1 MGTGKRFA
9 LGLVI
14 GLSMFICLAG
24 ALVNPANAQS
34 AYSILHSFAGG
45 ASDGLAP
52 VGSLTR
58 VGYTLYGM
66 TPNGPISADPHLTI
80 AGTIFKINTDG
91 TGYQILH
98 RFGDVTNGYD
108 GYIPKGSLT
117 LSGSSLYGFTT
128 TGGGPGPSSIY
139 GSVFKINTDGTG
151 YQELF
156 GFENDDVPYNLCH
169 PVGAPVIS
177 GSKLYGMTS
186 DENIYHHNGGIF
198 QMNTDGTGYQVLHI
212 FPYPHTSDG
221 ALPVGSLTLVGSKL
235 YGMTSYGGAFSNTG
249 GGYGVIFSMNTDSTG
264 YQVLH
269 NFAGTPSDGNNP
281 QGSLTLVG
289 SKLYGM
295 TAGGGGANEGVI
307 FSINLDGSG
316 YQILFSFAPLTI
328 NNPYSLNSP
337 LGSLTFS
344 GSKLYG
350 MAHGGGPH
358 GGGGVFQI
366 NLDGTG
372 FRPLHYSNSF
382 PGDGAGPFGDVTVV
396 GSKLYGM
403 TYGGG
408 SSSDGVIF
416 SLQTPQSDA
425 AMLLLLLSD

>member
-1 MGTGKRFA
+1 MRRGKRF
-9 LGLVI
+9 LHVLVI
-14 GLSMFICLAG
+14 GIWMCLGMMVTHAQ
-24 ALVNPANAQS
+24 AQS
-34 AYSILHSFAGG
+34 AYSTLHNFAGG
-45 ASDGLAP
+45 ASDGLNP
-52 VGSLTR
+52 VGSLTFA
-58 VGYTLYGM
+58 GSTLYGL
-66 TPNGPISADPHLTI
+66 TPNGTISPDPHYTY
-80 AGTIFKINTDG
+80 AGTIFKINPDG

-98 RFGDVTNGYD
+98 RFGELTPPSHKD

-117 LSGSSLYGFTT
+117 LAGSSLYGFTT
-128 TGGGPGPSSIY
+128 TGGGPGDASIY

-151 YQELF
+151 YKVLF
-156 GFENDDVPYNLCH
+156 GFGNEVTPYNLCH
-169 PVGAPVIS
+169 PVGTPVIS

-212 FPYPHTSDG
+212 FGGQTSDG

-235 YGMTSYGGAFSNTG
+235 YGMTEYGGAFSIPGG
-249 GGYGVIFSMNTDSTG
+249 GGYGVIFSLDLDTSE

-295 TAGGGGANEGVI
+295 TAGGGSVARGVI
-307 FSINLDGSG
+307 FSLNLDGSG
-316 YQILFSFAPLTI
+316 YQILFSFATLTI
-328 NNPYSLNSP
+328 NNPYSLNNP

-350 MAHGGGPH
+350 MAHGGGQH
-358 GGGGVFQI
+358 LNGGVFQI

-382 PGDGAGPFGDVTVV
+382 PGDGAGPFGDVTLV
-396 GSKLYGM
+396 GSRLYGM

-408 SSSDGVIF
+408 TSSVGVIF
-416 SLQTPQSDA
+416 SLQTPQPDA
-425 AMLLLLLSD
+425 AIMQLLLLN